1 MQKERIPTYA
11 FATNLDYRCDPWMGY
26 SLKKINARN
35 GVLTTNEIGL
45 RTYSLSKIS
54 TLKDRSWSLCL
65 GGSFVFG
72 SYISSDKK
80 TIPALLKE
88 ITGHEYI
95 NAGCG
100 GHIIKQHLALY
111 YSRFIALKTKPKR
124 IILIAGYNDFMANNS
139 YKRKYGELILRMDS
153 IANIAYTN
161 RLTINPFKAFLY
173 YLSKFKKVFKIQK
186 FKTTKNIE
194 FSSIK
199 SATPKEDNMETY
211 ISELVK
217 EIDSFDKVCEA
228 FDIDFKFILQPHILS
243 GSKVLTDN
251 EKVLY
256 EKGYGAHLNKDT
268 VNDINR
274 FYNIIKNSMNIR
286 NYFYDSTKVYDEVTA
301 DIFLDPVHINDK
313 GARLYSQ
320 NLSEKLKL
328 D

>member
-1 MQKERIPTYA
+1 
-11 FATNLDYRCDPWMGY
+11 
-26 SLKKINARN
+26 
-35 GVLTTNEIGL
+35 
-45 RTYSLSKIS
+45 
-54 TLKDRSWSLCL
+54 
-65 GGSFVFG
+65 
-72 SYISSDKK
+72 
-80 TIPALLKE
+80 
-88 ITGHEYI
+88 
-95 NAGCG
+95 
-100 GHIIKQHLALY
+100 
-111 YSRFIALKTKPKR
+111 
-124 IILIAGYNDFMANNS
+124 MANNS

-199 SATPKEDNMETY
+199 SATLKEDNMETY